1 MTRRS
6 GHINRAAER
15 AARYRPLS
23 GRFLSLGKAAPSP
36 LVLGLV
42 QRFFQADDFPIE
54 AWVSTHMTSRMRK
67 AMARLAN
74 EVPVL
79 NPEAY
84 TPGDSEPGGAA
95 A

>member
-15 AARYRPLS
+15 AARHRPLS
-23 GRFLSLGKAAPSP
+23 GRFLSLGKAMPSP

-42 QRFFQADDFPIE
+42 QRFFQADDFPIG
-54 AWVSTHMTSRMRK
+54 AWVSTHMTSRMRN
-67 AMARLAN
+67 AMERLAN
-74 EVPVL
+74 EATVL